1 MDGRLEGWKDGRP
14 AIQLSSLPKKKPHM
28 LHRTWTLILKEL
40 IQLFRN
46 PFLVFLVTLGPLA
59 EMSMIAWST
68 AAPIE
73 NLPTAVVDLDRSQE
87 SRALLAAMRNT
98 ETFDFTHY
106 LDSVDETR
114 PLVEGGEV
122 VGALIIAAGYGG
134 KVKTPLGETPAL
146 GFTLD
151 GSDPVAARAALE
163 SVEGVVLSQSQRI
176 TTRWRGGHPLA
187 TSLVQPRLRVR
198 FNEELKKSI
207 YTVPSE
213 LGLILFAIGVMLA
226 SIGIAREREL
236 GTLEQLAVTPIRRFE
251 MIVAKAIPA
260 VLLSYL
266 TFILMLLVAMNFFG
280 VPMRGSWL
288 LLLGSASIFLF
299 IEISI
304 GLMISAVSANQL
316 QALLGAFMWVMV
328 EFLFSGYGVPVENM
342 PPVLQKLAHIFP
354 IYHFMII
361 FRGILLKGVGL
372 ETIWPQILAGLAIGA
387 VVIPTAVWFLG
398 RQKWE

>member
-1 MDGRLEGWKDGRP
+1 
-14 AIQLSSLPKKKPHM
+14 M
-28 LHRTWTLILKEL
+28 LYRTWTLILKEL

-87 SRALLAAMRNT
+87 SRALLAALHNT
-98 ETFDFTHY
+98 KTFDFIHF
-106 LDSVDETR
+106 LDSPDETR
-114 PLVEGGEV
+114 PLVEQGEV
-122 VGALIIAAGYGG
+122 VGALIIPAGYGD
-134 KVKTPLGETPAL
+134 KVSTPLGETPAL
-146 GFTLD
+146 SFTVD

-163 SVEGVVLSQSQRI
+163 SIEGTVLSQGQRI
-176 TTRWRGGHPLA
+176 TTRWLGGHSLA

-236 GTLEQLAVTPIRRFE
+236 GTLEQLVVTPIRRFE
-251 MIVAKAIPA
+251 LIVAKAIPA
-260 VLLSYL
+260 VLLSYV
-266 TFILMLLVAMNFFG
+266 TFILMLLVAMHFFG

-342 PPVLQKLAHIFP
+342 PPILQKLAHIFP

-372 ETIWPQILAGLAIGA
+372 ETIWPQILAGLIIGA

>member
-1 MDGRLEGWKDGRP
+1 MFY
-14 AIQLSSLPKKKPHM
+14 
-28 LHRTWTLILKEL
+28 RTWTLVLKEL

-46 PFLVFLVTLGPLA
+46 PFLVFLVTLGPLT
-59 EMSMIAWST
+59 EMSMVAWST

-73 NLPTAVVDLDRSQE
+73 HLPTAVVDLDRSQE
-87 SRALLAAMRNT
+87 SRDLLYALYNT
-98 ETFDFTHY
+98 ETFDFRYY
-106 LDSVDETR
+106 LDSVDEMR
-114 PLVEGGEV
+114 PLVERGDV
-122 VGALIIAAGYGG
+122 VGSLVIPTGYGD
-134 KVKTPLGETPAL
+134 KLSTPQGETPAL
-146 GFTLD
+146 SFTLD
-151 GSDPVAARAALE
+151 GSDPVAAQAALAA
-163 SVEGVVLSQSQRI
+163 VEGAVATQSEKILTEWMGRNRLDI
-176 TTRWRGGHPLA
+176 
-187 TSLVQPRLRVR
+187 SLVQARLRVR
-198 FNEELKKSI
+198 FNEELKKSV

-213 LGLILFAIGVMLA
+213 LGLILFAIGLMLA

-236 GTLEQLAVTPIRRFE
+236 GTLEQLTVTPIRRFE
-251 MIVAKAIPA
+251 LIVAKAVPA
-260 VLLSYL
+260 VLLSYV
-266 TFILMLLVAMNFFG
+266 TFILMMQVAIHAFG

-299 IEISI
+299 VELSI
-304 GLMISAVSANQL
+304 GLMISAVSRTQL

-342 PPVLQKLAHIFP
+342 PPILQKIAHIFP

-398 RQKWE
+398 QQKWE

>member
-1 MDGRLEGWKDGRP
+1 M
-14 AIQLSSLPKKKPHM
+14 IY
-28 LHRTWTLILKEL
+28 RTRTLVLKEL

-46 PFLVFLVTLGPLA
+46 PFLVFLVTLGPLT

-87 SRALLAAMRNT
+87 SRMLLAALHNT
-98 ETFDFTHY
+98 ETFDFRYY
-106 LDSVDETR
+106 LDSEDQTK
-114 PLVEGGEV
+114 PLVEQGQV
-122 VGALIIAAGYGG
+122 VGALLIPAGYGDS
-134 KVKTPLGETPAL
+134 VSTPLGEAPAL
-146 GFTLD
+146 SFTLD
-151 GSDPVAARAALE
+151 GSDPVAAQAALE
-163 SVEGVVLSQSQRI
+163 SVEGAVLSQGQRI
-176 TTRWRGGHPLA
+176 MTGWLGGHSLA
-187 TSLVQPRLRVR
+187 TSLVQPQLRVR

-251 MIVAKAIPA
+251 LIVAKAIPA
-260 VLLSYL
+260 VLLSYV
-266 TFILMLLVAMNFFG
+266 TFILMLLVAMNFFD

-304 GLMISAVSANQL
+304 GLMISAVSASQL

-342 PPVLQKLAHIFP
+342 PPILQKLAHIFP

-361 FRGILLKGVGL
+361 FRAILLKGAGL
-372 ETIWPQILAGLAIGA
+372 ETIWPQILAGLIIGA
-387 VVIPTAVWFLG
+387 VIIPTAVWFLG

>member
-1 MDGRLEGWKDGRP
+1 MFY
-14 AIQLSSLPKKKPHM
+14 
-28 LHRTWTLILKEL
+28 RTWTLILKEL

-46 PFLVFLVTLGPLA
+46 PFLVFLVTLGPLT

-73 NLPTAVVDLDRSQE
+73 HLPTAVVDLDRSQE
-87 SRALLAAMRNT
+87 SRELLQALDNT
-98 ETFDFTHY
+98 ETFDFRYY
-106 LDSVDETR
+106 LSSEDEIR
-114 PLVEGGEV
+114 PLVESGDAVAG
-122 VGALIIAAGYGG
+122 LIIPVGYGDQLR
-134 KVKTPLGETPAL
+134 TPLGETPSL
-146 GFTLD
+146 SFTLD
-151 GSDPVAARAALE
+151 GADPIAAQAALAA
-163 SVEGVVLSQSQRI
+163 VEGTVDSQNQRI
-176 TTRWRGGHPLA
+176 LTEWIGHNPL
-187 TSLVQPRLRVR
+187 TISLVQPRLRVR
-198 FNEELKKSI
+198 FNEELKKSV

-213 LGLILFAIGVMLA
+213 LGLILFAIGLMLA

-236 GTLEQLAVTPIRRFE
+236 GTLEQLTVTPIRRFE
-251 MIVAKAIPA
+251 LIIAKAIPA
-260 VLLSYL
+260 VLLSYV
-266 TFILMLLVAMNFFG
+266 TFILMMQVAIHAFG

-299 IEISI
+299 VELSI
-304 GLMISAVSANQL
+304 GLMISSVSSSQL

-342 PPVLQKLAHIFP
+342 PPILQKLAHIFP

-398 RQKWE
+398 QQRWE

>member
-1 MDGRLEGWKDGRP
+1 
-14 AIQLSSLPKKKPHM
+14 M
-28 LHRTWTLILKEL
+28 LYRTWTLVLKEL

-46 PFLVFLVTLGPLA
+46 PFLVFLVTLGPLT
-59 EMSMIAWST
+59 EMSMVAWST

-73 NLPTAVVDLDRSQE
+73 HLPTAVVDLDRSQE
-87 SRALLAAMRNT
+87 SRELLYALYNT
-98 ETFDFTHY
+98 ETFDFRYY
-106 LDSVDETR
+106 LNSVDEMR
-114 PLVEGGEV
+114 PLVEGGDV
-122 VGALIIAAGYGG
+122 VGALIIPTGYGD
-134 KVKTPLGETPAL
+134 KLSTPLGETPTL
-146 GFTLD
+146 SFTLD
-151 GSDPVAARAALE
+151 GSDPVAAQAALAA
-163 SVEGVVLSQSQRI
+163 VEGTVASQIEKILTDWMGRN
-176 TTRWRGGHPLA
+176 PLA
-187 TSLVQPRLRVR
+187 ISLVQPRLRVR
-198 FNEELKKSI
+198 FNEELKKSV

-213 LGLILFAIGVMLA
+213 LGLILFAIGLMLA

-236 GTLEQLAVTPIRRFE
+236 GTLEQLTVTPIRRFE
-251 MIVAKAIPA
+251 LIIAKAVPA
-260 VLLSYL
+260 VLLSYV
-266 TFILMLLVAMNFFG
+266 TFILMMQVAIYAFG

-299 IEISI
+299 VELSI
-304 GLMISAVSANQL
+304 GLMISAVSRTQL
-316 QALLGAFMWVMV
+316 QALLGAFMWVMI

-342 PPVLQKLAHIFP
+342 PPILQKIAHIFP

>member
-1 MDGRLEGWKDGRP
+1 
-14 AIQLSSLPKKKPHM
+14 
-28 LHRTWTLILKEL
+28 
-40 IQLFRN
+40 
-46 PFLVFLVTLGPLA
+46 
-59 EMSMIAWST
+59 
-68 AAPIE
+68 
-73 NLPTAVVDLDRSQE
+73 VDLDRSQE
-87 SRALLAAMRNT
+87 SRALLAALNNT

-114 PLVEGGEV
+114 PLVEQGDV

-134 KVKTPLGETPAL
+134 KVKTPLGETPSL

-163 SVEGVVLSQSQRI
+163 SVEGTVLSQSERI
-176 TTRWRGGHPLA
+176 ITRWRGGHALP

-236 GTLEQLAVTPIRRFE
+236 GTLEQLAVTPIRRSE

-260 VLLSYL
+260 VLLSYV

-304 GLMISAVSANQL
+304 GLMVSAVSANQL
-316 QALLGAFMWVMV
+316 QALLSAFMWVMV

-342 PPVLQKLAHIFP
+342 PPILQKLAHIFP

>member
-1 MDGRLEGWKDGRP
+1 MFY
-14 AIQLSSLPKKKPHM
+14 
-28 LHRTWTLILKEL
+28 RTWTLVLKEL

-73 NLPTAVVDLDRSQE
+73 NLSTAVVDLDRSQE
-87 SRALLAAMRNT
+87 SRALLTSLHNT
-98 ETFDFTHY
+98 ETFDFSY
-106 LDSVDETR
+106 FLDSVGETR
-114 PLVEGGEV
+114 PLVEQGDV
-122 VGALIIAAGYGG
+122 VGALIIPAGYGD
-134 KVKTPLGETPAL
+134 KVSTPVGETPAL
-146 GFTLD
+146 SFTLD
-151 GSDPVAARAALE
+151 GSDPVAARAALD
-163 SVEGVVLSQSQRI
+163 SVEGTVLSQSQRI
-176 TTRWRGGHPLA
+176 TTRWLGGGSLA

-251 MIVAKAIPA
+251 LIVAKAIPA
-260 VLLSYL
+260 VLLSYV
-266 TFILMLLVAMNFFG
+266 TFILMLLVAMRFFD

-342 PPVLQKLAHIFP
+342 PPILQKLAHIFP

-372 ETIWPQILAGLAIGA
+372 ETIWPQILAGLVIGA

>member
-1 MDGRLEGWKDGRP
+1 
-14 AIQLSSLPKKKPHM
+14 M
-28 LHRTWTLILKEL
+28 LYRTWTLILKEL

-46 PFLVFLVTLGPLA
+46 PFLVFLVTLGPLT

-87 SRALLAAMRNT
+87 SRALLEALHNT
-98 ETFDFTHY
+98 ETFDFRYY
-106 LDSVDETR
+106 LDSEDQTK
-114 PLVEGGEV
+114 PLVEQGEV
-122 VGALIIAAGYGG
+122 VGALIIPAGYGDS
-134 KVKTPLGETPAL
+134 VSTPLGEASAL
-146 GFTLD
+146 SFTLD
-151 GSDPVAARAALE
+151 GSDPVAAQAALE
-163 SVEGVVLSQSQRI
+163 SVEGAVLSQGQRI
-176 TTRWRGGHPLA
+176 MTGWLGGHPLA
-187 TSLVQPRLRVR
+187 MSLVQPQLRVR

-251 MIVAKAIPA
+251 LIVAKAIPA
-260 VLLSYL
+260 VLLSYV
-266 TFILMLLVAMNFFG
+266 TFILMLLVAMNFFD

-304 GLMISAVSANQL
+304 GLMISAVSASQL

-342 PPVLQKLAHIFP
+342 PPILQKLAHIFP

-361 FRGILLKGVGL
+361 FRAILLKGAGL

>member
-1 MDGRLEGWKDGRP
+1 MFY
-14 AIQLSSLPKKKPHM
+14 
-28 LHRTWTLILKEL
+28 RTWTLVLKEL

-46 PFLVFLVTLGPLA
+46 PFLVFLVTLGPLT
-59 EMSMIAWST
+59 EMSMVAWST

-73 NLPTAVVDLDRSQE
+73 HLPTAVVDLDRSQE
-87 SRALLAAMRNT
+87 SRELLYALYNT
-98 ETFDFTHY
+98 ETFDFRYY
-106 LDSVDETR
+106 LESVEEMQ
-114 PLVEGGEV
+114 PLVERGDV
-122 VGALIIAAGYGG
+122 VGSLVIPTGYGD
-134 KVKTPLGETPAL
+134 KLSTPQGETPAL
-146 GFTLD
+146 SFTLD
-151 GSDPVAARAALE
+151 GSDPVAAQAAQAA
-163 SVEGVVLSQSQRI
+163 VEGTVATQSEKI
-176 TTRWRGGHPLA
+176 LA
-187 TSLVQPRLRVR
+187 KWMGRNRVDISLVQARLRVR
-198 FNEELKKSI
+198 FNEELKKSV

-213 LGLILFAIGVMLA
+213 LGLILFAIGLMLA

-236 GTLEQLAVTPIRRFE
+236 GTLEQLTVTPIRRFE
-251 MIVAKAIPA
+251 LIIAKAVPA
-260 VLLSYL
+260 VLLSYV
-266 TFILMLLVAMNFFG
+266 TFILMMQVAIHAFG

-299 IEISI
+299 VELSI
-304 GLMISAVSANQL
+304 GLMISAVSRTQL

-342 PPVLQKLAHIFP
+342 PPVLQKIAHIFP

-398 RQKWE
+398 QQKWE

>member
-1 MDGRLEGWKDGRP
+1 
-14 AIQLSSLPKKKPHM
+14 M

-46 PFLVFLVTLGPLA
+46 PFLVFLVTLGPLT

-87 SRALLAAMRNT
+87 SRVLLAALHNT
-98 ETFDFTHY
+98 ETFDFSY
-106 LDSVDETR
+106 FLDSVDETR
-114 PLVEGGEV
+114 PLVEQGDV
-122 VGALIIAAGYGG
+122 VGALIIPAGYGD
-134 KVKTPLGETPAL
+134 KVSTPLGETPAL
-146 GFTLD
+146 SFTLD

-163 SVEGVVLSQSQRI
+163 SVEGTVLSQSQRI
-176 TTRWRGGHPLA
+176 TTRWLGGHPLA

-251 MIVAKAIPA
+251 LIVAKAIPA
-260 VLLSYL
+260 VLLSYV
-266 TFILMLLVAMNFFG
+266 TFILMLLVAMHFFG

-342 PPVLQKLAHIFP
+342 PPILQKLAHIFP

-372 ETIWPQILAGLAIGA
+372 ETIWPQILAGLIIGA